1 MTLDELKREL
11 VTAPPY
17 PCPCAHCVPPP
28 SYSAPDVPPYPR
40 PSKARRRSNSS
51 RKQRGAAQK
60 FLPELERID
69 ENPPPE
75 YNSEEYWSPL
85 STPTEHSY
93 PHAYAQSYFPS
104 PSSPCSTLQS
114 WYSPTSPCSTL
125 PPWYSPSSASSTP
138 HSTAPSSPISSYPS
152 SPASLSP
159 GSTQLPWYTMPPQ
172 AYSPLPR
179 AEHRSVPSDAAGAYE
194 LTPLAAAHTSLIPD
208 DPDFDPDFTGA
219 RFKRKSYD
227 LASMDGSRRRRG
239 SPAGSFLS
247 EATQS
252 FRSTAARS
260 RPLFEPYRSPSPEV
274 GLLDAGTSSGWSA
287 VCLAAA
293 WTGVVLGAGYLAA
306 SVYLVIRSPSTTAPH
321 RVPYTAVFVIPTALV
336 GWLTTRGHA
345 LRSRRRSSA
354 FDNLEQCTITIRGAG
369 RLGSIALVLVS
380 ALALASGSLAL
391 APKTGGRSQYVPV
404 AMVFHAASLAGLA
417 LTLALTATALRRVSY
432 TTLIDQIGTHDVYPV
447 DETSRAPYFAYP
459 IPAEHRWGIVRA
471 NTALVAAAALLSLTS
486 IGVFAAATA
495 FGLCWLHGEFGHCAK
510 LTWTTEPD
518 DLALRLPLSPL
529 AGTLTWLAVLT
540 AVFLLVENT
549 QQALEVLVMRS
560 WWESLWARRS
570 GGEVAGHTVV
580 EGRGA
585 LGTRH
590 HLFYLPLI
598 AAFETWVIANAFVG
612 LGPEL
617 DLVPGFCAAAV
628 AVLIAHA
635 AGTALALHALGSW
648 SADGVR
654 SFGDKRSWLMS
665 GLGVAGPGDKWGS
678 VVEPSRASGRPGR
691 LGFGFDVAPP
701 VPGLYSYGEFP
712 PSFHTA
718 TRSP

>member
-11 VTAPPY
+11 VTTAPSSY

-40 PSKARRRSNSS
+40 PSKARRRSSS
-51 RKQRGAAQK
+51 RKRGAAQQK

-75 YNSEEYWSPL
+75 YSEAYWSPL
-85 STPTEHSY
+85 ATPTEHSY
-93 PHAYAQSYFPS
+93 PHAYAQSYFPT
-104 PSSPCSTLQS
+104 SPCSTLPP

-138 HSTAPSSPISSYPS
+138 HSTAPSSPTISSYPS
-152 SPASLSP
+152 SPATSP
-159 GSTQLPWYTMPPQ
+159 SSTHLPWYPMPQ
-172 AYSPLPR
+172 AYTPLPR
-179 AEHRSVPSDAAGAYE
+179 AEHRSVPSDAGAYE
-194 LTPLAAAHTSLIPD
+194 LTPLANPEPSLIPD

-247 EATQS
+247 DRTQS
-252 FRSTAARS
+252 FRSTAASS
-260 RPLFEPYRSPSPEV
+260 RALLEPYRSPSPEV
-274 GLLDAGTSSGWSA
+274 GRLAAWTTGGDWSA
-287 VCLAAA
+287 VFLAAA
-293 WTGVVLGAGYLAA
+293 WTGVALGMGYLAA
-306 SVYLVIRSPSTTAPH
+306 SVYLLIRAPGTTAPH

-336 GWLTTRGHA
+336 GA
-345 LRSRRRSSA
+345 SA
-354 FDNLEQCTITIRGAG
+354 FDNLEQCTVTIRGAG
-369 RLGSIALVLVS
+369 RLGSITLVLVS

-404 AMVFHAASLAGLA
+404 AMVFHAASLAGLS
-417 LTLALTATALRRVSY
+417 LCLALTTTARRKVSF
-432 TTLIDQIGTHDVYPV
+432 TTLLDQVGTHDVYPV
-447 DETSRAPYFAYP
+447 DDMARAPYFMYP
-459 IPAEHRWGIVRA
+459 IPAEDMWGIARA
-471 NTALVAAAALLSLTS
+471 NTALVVAATLLSLTS
-486 IGVFAAATA
+486 VGVFAAATA

-510 LTWTTEPD
+510 LSWTTEPD

-529 AGTLTWLAVLT
+529 AGTLAWLAALT

-549 QQALEVLVMRS
+549 QQTLEVLVMRS
-560 WWESLWARRS
+560 WWESLWARRF

-580 EGRGA
+580 EGQGA
-585 LGTRH
+585 LATRH
-590 HLFYLPLI
+590 HLVYLPLI
-598 AAFETWVIANAFVG
+598 AAFEAWVIANAFVV
-612 LGPEL
+612 LGPHL
-617 DLVPGFCAAAV
+617 DLVPGFCAAA
-628 AVLIAHA
+628 AVILIAHA

-678 VVEPSRASGRPGR
+678 VVEPSRDAGRPGR

-701 VPGLYSYGEFP
+701 VPGLYSYAYTG
-712 PSFHTA
+712 A
-718 TRSP
+718 TLSRN